1 MNKHIELVKKYLAD
15 NDSVTIEELRIN
27 SEAAYDTA
35 AAYNTAAAAGAAA
48 AAAAASYNPSRCPWA
63 AAHYEKA
70 MEYVRKYEELTK

>member
-1 MNKHIELVKKYLAD
+1 MNQHIELVKKYLED
-15 NDSVTIEELRIN
+15 NDSVTIEELVIN

-35 AAYNTAAAAGAAA
+35 AAYNTAAAAAA
-48 AAAAASYNPSRCPWA
+48 AAAAASYNPSRCAWA